1 MLVNLSDERRQKLAV
16 DTLDELEWCLEQL
29 DTVQTHRSVS
39 DMATSKVR
47 RRYFTT
53 IYVCMYH
60 CISPSVPAI
69 RPRYFHVCAR
79 VTFVKFIDVKT
90 RSRKKNKKTLKN
102 VKTCPE

>member
-60 CISPSVPAI
+60 CISPSVTVSPG
-69 RPRYFHVCAR
+69 H
-79 VTFVKFIDVKT
+79 FVLVIFMFV
-90 RSRKKNKKTLKN
+90 L
-102 VKTCPE
+102 V